1 MKNGF
6 NNKLNGG
13 VMVPEYGNGSLII
26 IITTIC
32 WFMFIIKG
40 SDTIVYRIFFGPQV
54 CFAPFNCFA
63 YDGPYL
69 MSGNLG
75 GWGL

>member
-1 MKNGF
+1 MKNSF
-6 NNKLNGG
+6 NNILNGG
-13 VMVPEYGNGSLII
+13 VMISEYRDGLLII

-40 SDTIVYRIFFGPQV
+40 SDTIVNRIPFGSQV

-63 YDGPYL
+63 YDGPNL